1 VSAAPSPADRLEEIV
16 SRFAGQPVAVLG
28 DIVCDE
34 FVYGDIARISREAPV
49 LILEEGRIDVV
60 PGGAGNAVANLRALG
75 AAPRPVGI
83 VGDDAAGAR
92 ILAALR
98 GSGID
103 VSGIRREPGYGT
115 PTKSRILAGGVH
127 TRRQQIVRIDR
138 GARHGDLSR
147 ATVARIAARLARA
160 VRGAA
165 GLLVADYGYGA
176 ATPAL
181 ARAVAESR
189 TVFVDSRARIARY
202 RGIAASTPNQEELER
217 ACDVPPGAGA
227 RALGAAAAR
236 LRATTRAQAVL
247 VTRGARGMLLLER
260 GRKAASL
267 PAFGSGEVADVTG
280 AGDTVIATF
289 ALARVSGATY
299 LEAATLANVAAGLV
313 VMKYGT
319 ATVTPREI
327 VRALREGP
335 AA

>member
-1 VSAAPSPADRLEEIV
+1 M
-16 SRFAGQPVAVLG
+16 
-28 DIVCDE
+28 
-34 FVYGDIARISREAPV
+34 
-49 LILEEGRIDVV
+49 
-60 PGGAGNAVANLRALG
+60 
-75 AAPRPVGI
+75 
-83 VGDDAAGAR
+83 
-92 ILAALR
+92 
-98 GSGID
+98 
-103 VSGIRREPGYGT
+103 
-115 PTKSRILAGGVH
+115 
-127 TRRQQIVRIDR
+127 
-138 GARHGDLSR
+138 
-147 ATVARIAARLARA
+147 
-160 VRGAA
+160 
-165 GLLVADYGYGA
+165 
-176 ATPAL
+176 
-181 ARAVAESR
+181 AESR